1 MFIELIFACDLRLYE
16 VKPFNFLSAWDILCT
31 LGCYVFLNTGAVRD
45 AFGAPRL
52 LDFTLKQSCSGV
64 DSSPVRTRSRLV
76 GPSPVARIQV
86 FGYYISH
93 VNFS

>member
-1 MFIELIFACDLRLYE
+1 MHIRM
-16 VKPFNFLSAWDILCT
+16 LC
-31 LGCYVFLNTGAVRD
+31 VFEYWGHAGDV
-45 AFGAPRL
+45 FGAPRL
-52 LDFTLKQSCSGV
+52 LDFTLKQGCRGV
-64 DSSPVRTRSRLV
+64 DSSPVRTRRRLV